1 MNYLKIDKCDY
12 LNGAGVGVALWLSGC
27 DHHCKGCQNP
37 SSWDI
42 RAGKA
47 FDISTEEEL
56 IECLKLPYISH
67 LTLTGGDPLYENN
80 LEDVLNL
87 VNKIS
92 LLFPEKNIWIY
103 SGYSWNDI
111 SKEPKRKEI
120 VSKCDVLV
128 DGEYIDELRD
138 VTLAYRGSSNQ
149 RIIDVKKSIAEG
161 KIVLYEI

>member
-1 MNYLKIDKCDY
+1 M
-12 LNGAGVGVALWLSGC
+12 
-27 DHHCKGCQNP
+27 
-37 SSWDI
+37 
-42 RAGKA
+42 
-47 FDISTEEEL
+47 L
-56 IECLKLPYISH
+56 IELVKRPYIKRISI
-67 LTLTGGDPLYENN
+67 LGGEPLAEEN

-138 VTLAYRGSSNQ
+138 VTLKWRGSKNQ
-149 RIIDVKKSIAEG
+149 NVIDVKKSIAEG
-161 KIVLYEI
+161 KIVLYEIWSN